1 MIEKDMDKTITEY
14 FNGYFSYPEV
24 PIDDRRIDWIFV
36 NEVSEIIAV
45 ELKIRNWKRVL
56 KQAMSNRFCSNKSYA
71 AIWYEYAK
79 NVKLDWFEKS
89 GIGLLLVFEDR
100 VEEVI
105 EPERNLVDEITESM
119 EIIRA
124 NLENKVDSG
133 ECNNAKKN

>member
-1 MIEKDMDKTITEY
+1 MIEKDMDKTIIKY

-24 PIDDRRIDWIFV
+24 PIDDRRIDWIFL

-45 ELKIRNWKRVL
+45 ELKLKNWKRVL
-56 KQAMSNRFCSNKSYA
+56 RQAMLNRFCSNKSYA

-100 VEEVI
+100 VEEVV
-105 EPERNLVDEITESM
+105 EPKSYLIDELTESM
-119 EIIRA
+119 QIIRA
-124 NLENKVDSG
+124 NIENKGDYGVCD
-133 ECNNAKKN
+133 NAKKN